1 MARYRGPVCRLY
13 RREGKDLLLKS
24 PRSAAHRRV
33 MERLTTP
40 PGQHG
45 AARVRKMSTY
55 GIQLREKQALRR
67 MYGILE
73 RQFRRYFERADS
85 YRGVTGTVLLQL
97 LERRLDN
104 VVYRAGFA
112 VTRTQAR
119 QLVSHKHILVNGK
132 HVNIPSYEV
141 RVGDV
146 ISVKPQSRE
155 LAPVVNALGMWKSLG
170 RKSWI
175 QFDEENCSAT
185 FKAIPE
191 RDDLDDVTIRE
202 QLIVELYSK

>member
-1 MARYRGPVCRLY
+1 MARYTGPVCRLC
-13 RREGKDLLLKS
+13 RREDMKLFLKGD
-24 PRSAAHRRV
+24 RCYTDKCAYERRAY
-33 MERLTTP
+33 P

-45 AARVRKMSTY
+45 QGRKKRTDF
-55 GIQLREKQALRR
+55 GEQLREKQKVRR

-73 RQFRRYFERADS
+73 KQFRGYYVKASRMK
-85 YRGVTGTVLLQL
+85 GVTGENLLML

-104 VVYRAGFA
+104 VVYRCGFA

-132 HVNIPSYEV
+132 PVNIPSYEV
-141 RVGDV
+141 NVGDV
-146 ISVKPQSRE
+146 IAVKEKSRE
-155 LAPVVNALGMWKSLG
+155 LAPVQNALGMWKALG

-175 QFDEENCSAT
+175 DFNEEKVEAT

>member
-1 MARYRGPVCRLY
+1 M
-13 RREGKDLLLKS
+13 LKS

-45 AARVRKMSTY
+45 MARTRKMSTY
-55 GIQLREKQALRR
+55 GIQLREKQSLRR
-67 MYGILE
+67 IYGVLE
-73 RQFRRYFERADS
+73 RQFRRYFERADR

-104 VVYRAGFA
+104 VVFRAGFA
-112 VTRTQAR
+112 STRTQAR
-119 QLVSHKHILVNGK
+119 QIVGHKHILVNGRA
-132 HVNIPSYEV
+132 VNIPSYEV
-141 RVGDV
+141 NVGDV
-146 ISVKPQSRE
+146 ITVKEKSRE
-155 LAPVVNALGMWKSLG
+155 MAPIQQALQSAKQNG
-170 RKSWI
+170 RKGWI
-175 QFDEENCSAT
+175 EFNEETLEAT

-191 RDDLDDVTIRE
+191 RDDLDDIAVRE